1 MDETS
6 VSTSDIQFLRVCSL
20 VFIFILA
27 GFERDLPCVMSSSRN
42 DVEFVK
48 GDLEERY
55 KCIACRLVLQ
65 SPMQSSCGHR

>member
-27 GFERDLPCVMSSSRN
+27 GCERDLPCLMSSSRN
-42 DVEFVK
+42 DVELVK
-48 GDLEERY
+48 GELEERY